1 MKKYYL
7 IFFIS
12 VIFLSAQEKESLD
25 FDVTI
30 KIEAER
36 PNIAIFSDRK
46 RPEFPEIPIRKSFEN
61 EILDKYRNHIYAIEK
76 RKKIKIA
83 DIDKEKQNIN

>member
-1 MKKYYL
+1 MNKYCI
-7 IFFIS
+7 IFLLT
-12 VIFLSAQEKESLD
+12 VLFLSAQETESLD

-61 EILDKYRNHIYAIEK
+61 EILDKYRNHIYAIERK
-76 RKKIKIA
+76 KKIKIA
-83 DIDKEKQNIN
+83 DIKKEKQNIN